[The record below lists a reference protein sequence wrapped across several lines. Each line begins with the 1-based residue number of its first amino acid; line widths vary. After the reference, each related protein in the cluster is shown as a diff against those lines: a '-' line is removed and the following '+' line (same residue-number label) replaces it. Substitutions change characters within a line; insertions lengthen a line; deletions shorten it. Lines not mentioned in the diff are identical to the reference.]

1 MKKILSFLLGI
12 VLLSACC
19 GTTNSNN
26 SGVDSTTVDSLDT
39 IVVDTTITDSVKS
52 LNC

>member
-19 GTTNSNN
+19 GTTENNN
-26 SGVDSTTVDSLDT
+26 SGVDSTLVDSTLVDSLDT
-39 IVVDTTITDSVKS
+39 TIVDSVKS

>member
-26 SGVDSTTVDSLDT
+26 SSSDSTTVDSLDT
-39 IVVDTTITDSVKS
+39 IVADTITTVS
-52 LNC
+52 

>member
-1 MKKILSFLLGI
+1 MKKILSFLFGI

-26 SGVDSTTVDSLDT
+26 SGSDSTTVDSLDT
-39 IVVDTTITDSVKS
+39 IVADTITTVS
-52 LNC
+52 